1 MFLEVEKSLRK
12 QPTKNLTFSQ
22 WELLGASIANAVNGR
37 PLFLSQRGVTRA
49 GDGGPLLAICPND
62 LIIGRP
68 STESLFRFGTKGNLS
83 DTYNL
88 VVKIRDSWWRDWS
101 LVAPEVLYRRSKW
114 TTPIRDWKIGDVVYY
129 SANQKIGDYQLAKI
143 VECISEPDNLVR
155 SVIVEYTSGKNN
167 KKRTRPVST
176 ASLILIAPTGYTLNE
191 VGEYSP
197 SFHQAWEE
205 DTMAEGRIKDLEK
218 QGKIPPN

>member
-1 MFLEVEKSLRK
+1 M
-12 QPTKNLTFSQ
+12 SQ
-22 WELLGASIANAVNGR
+22 NERHDGSIVYYI
-37 PLFLSQRGVTRA
+37 RG
-49 GDGGPLLAICPND
+49 
-62 LIIGRP
+62 
-68 STESLFRFGTKGNLS
+68 ESGILPVFLFRSHVYGEAADFYGSMQLWPIREFQLS
-83 DTYNL
+83 DSYNM

-129 SANQKIGDYQLAKI
+129 SADQKIGNYQLAKI

-176 ASLILIAPTGYTLNE
+176 ASLILIAPSGYTLNE

-197 SFHQAWEE
+197 SFNEAWEE

-218 QGKIPPN
+218 EGN